1 MRGISE
7 AELWMHRNNDRLD
20 WDTRRAFDIVM
31 RICPPKELTPWMP
44 IAEAPKDRLIWGW
57 VDGKKRLIKWGKTSH
72 VPLYG
77 FCLADQG
84 AEDFDLCHPTLYQ
97 ELPADPE

>member
-1 MRGISE
+1 MVGITESD
-7 AELWMHRNNDRLD
+7 LWMHRNNDRLD

-44 IAEAPKDRLIWGW
+44 IAEAPKDRRILLFHPGL
-57 VDGKKRLIKWGKTSH
+57 KKPYIGQYFNLNGSSGYWDYIGLFYT
-72 VPLYG
+72 PE
-77 FCLADQG
+77 Q
-84 AEDFDLCHPTLYQ
+84 PTHYQ